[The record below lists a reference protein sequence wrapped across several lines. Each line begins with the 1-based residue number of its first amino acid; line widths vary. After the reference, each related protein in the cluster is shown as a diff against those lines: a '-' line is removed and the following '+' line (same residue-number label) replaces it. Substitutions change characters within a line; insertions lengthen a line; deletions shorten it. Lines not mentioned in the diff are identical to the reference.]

1 MSIQQF
7 EKLITNA
14 EHSAQWWK
22 DNRSQ
27 VNAVVRK
34 KKIAQRVLGGVA
46 MVCCFGGVVATMW
59 TASFPFQA
67 QDGLYAVLSV
77 FAGSLVTS
85 TLLYGCIK
93 VHFKICEWWPKHAP
107 RPDNAMG
114 VSIDLLNNEDPMDLH
129 KRKEILQRIINHPS
143 AAVRAYVPTLP
154 QLQNLD
160 LPDVWWQAVEV
171 ALNTIPTER
180 SAVAVKTAQQQL
192 DEVYIE
198 IQQHTAHQNAP
209 KVMKI

>member
-1 MSIQQF
+1 MSIEQF
-7 EKLITNA
+7 EKLIGNA

-22 DNRSQ
+22 GNHSQ

-46 MVCCFGGVVATMW
+46 MVCFFGSIAATVC
-59 TASFPFQA
+59 ASDFPLQRHA
-67 QDGLYAVLSV
+67 LYAVLSIL
-77 FAGSLVTS
+77 AGSLVTG
-85 TLLYGCIK
+85 TLLYGCIN

-129 KRKEILQRIINHPS
+129 KRKEILQRIVNHPS

-160 LPDVWWQAVEV
+160 LPDVWWQAVGV
-171 ALNTIPTER
+171 ALNTIPKER

-209 KVMKI
+209 KVMKL